1 MPSSRTSLARQVRAY
16 LETHPPV
23 GDALASGLANH
34 SAVARH
40 IARELK
46 LNSFGAILAACRR
59 YPVRPDPDHREDGI
73 RRVLHR
79 SRVEVRTRVAAIT
92 VRPGVDVLQSVG
104 PLVEQLLRE
113 NALCRVIQVSQGTV
127 IVVSEDAI
135 PRFTRKLRDAQV
147 VRIRRALAEVAV
159 TSPESIEGTPGLL
172 SRLAALLSAQGINIV
187 EAMSCYTDTIFVLHR
202 DDLTAAM
209 GVLSQAVD

>member
-1 MPSSRTSLARQVRAY
+1 MPTPSSPLARQVRTY
-16 LETHPPV
+16 LDTHPQV

-40 IARELK
+40 IARELE
-46 LNSFGAILAACRR
+46 SDGFVAILAACRR
-59 YPVRPDPDHREDGI
+59 YPTRPDPDHREEGI
-73 RRVLHR
+73 RRVLRR

-104 PLVEQLLRE
+104 PIVEQLLKE

-127 IVVSEDAI
+127 IVASEDAI
-135 PRFTRKLRDAQV
+135 PRFTRKLREAQV

-209 GVLSQAVD
+209 GVFSQALE